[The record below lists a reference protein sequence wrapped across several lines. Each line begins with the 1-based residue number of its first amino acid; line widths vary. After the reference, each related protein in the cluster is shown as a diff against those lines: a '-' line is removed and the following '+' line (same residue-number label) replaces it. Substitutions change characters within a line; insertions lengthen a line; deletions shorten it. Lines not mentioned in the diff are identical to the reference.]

1 MNQRTHLPPGRPR
14 NWPATATIAGLLV
27 LAVFQLGERGYWTA
41 GTSAEAGFIREGHDL
56 SNVSVRF
63 ADGGDA
69 KLASGLPTLLLV
81 FDPECAHSERVA
93 GAWAKSLSNI
103 RPGLERV
110 LAVAPG
116 PLAVAVTYARDKRW
130 PVDVGTVQS
139 TEGGLVDRRILQRT
153 PWVFALDE
161 EGRVIREGH
170 GSRLREVARSLGAGS
185 VERETADPAPSISR
199 PYL

>member
-1 MNQRTHLPPGRPR
+1 M
-14 NWPATATIAGLLV
+14 AVIAGLLV

-41 GTSAEAGFIREGHDL
+41 STSAEAGFIAEGHDL
-56 SNVSVRF
+56 SDVSVRF
-63 ADGGDA
+63 ADGGIA
-69 KLASGLPTLLLV
+69 ELANGPPTLLLV

-116 PLAVAVTYARDKRW
+116 PLAVAVTYARDKQW
-130 PVDVGTVQS
+130 PVDVGTVRS
-139 TEGGLVDRRILQRT
+139 TEDGLVDRRILQRT